1 MRSKRSEIID
11 THAHLCDPV
20 FDGDRKEVLQRA
32 RDAGVAAV
40 VSVGENLLDA
50 ERNLRL
56 SEIFPELLPAAGLY
70 PTRLDREEFDAMI
83 TFIRREHAKLAAIGE
98 VGLDYWII
106 KEEGERMIQRERFTG
121 FVDLANE
128 LHLPLNV
135 HSRSAGGP
143 ALAILLDRGAKRV
156 QLHAFDG
163 KGSTA
168 MPGVEAGYFFSIPPS
183 ILRSR
188 QKQKLVKQLP
198 LSSLLIESDSP
209 VLGPSAGERNEPAN
223 VPAALRAIAE
233 IKKVSEEHAAEV
245 ILENT
250 RRLFGERVGV
260 NR

>member
-1 MRSKRSEIID
+1 MRSGRVAIID

-20 FDGDRKEVLQRA
+20 FDGDRNEVLQRA
-32 RDAGVAAV
+32 REAGVAAV
-40 VSVGENLLDA
+40 VSVGEDLNDA
-50 ERNLRL
+50 ERNIRL
-56 SEIFPELLPAAGLY
+56 AETFPEIFPAAGLY

-83 TFIRREHAKLAAIGE
+83 TFIRREHEKLSAIGE
-98 VGLDYWII
+98 VGLDYWIV
-106 KEEGERMIQRERFTG
+106 KEEGERVIQRERFAA

-128 LHLPLNV
+128 LDFPLNV

-143 ALAILLDRGAKRV
+143 VLAILLDRGARKV

-198 LSSLLIESDSP
+198 LSSLLVESDSP

-233 IKKVSEEHAAEV
+233 IKKVSEAYAAEV

-250 RRLFGERVGV
+250 RRLFGERVG
-260 NR
+260 